1 MAFTNSLHEP
11 FTAGRRYDRA
21 DGLYQYTAKS
31 REQSRAVS
39 FERVHRTLPPLWYNA
54 DCMTNSEVNVL
65 LAMIDQAFDHKSWH
79 GTNLRGALRGISPE
93 EAAWRP
99 AATRHNIWEI
109 AVHAAY
115 WKYIVRRRLASEAH
129 GSFPIKG
136 SNWFERPGPGVLDAG
151 LWKADMRLL
160 NEIHVSMRAAV
171 AEITPRE
178 LHRTPA
184 GSKVSKL
191 ALITGSAAHDL
202 YHAGQIQLLK
212 RLNSSKR

>member
-1 MAFTNSLHEP
+1 MA
-11 FTAGRRYDRA
+11 
-21 DGLYQYTAKS
+21 
-31 REQSRAVS
+31 
-39 FERVHRTLPPLWYNA
+39 
-54 DCMTNSEVNVL
+54 NSEINL
-65 LAMIDQAFDHKSWH
+65 LLTMIDQSFDHKSWH

-115 WKYIVRRRLASEAH
+115 WKYVVWRRLAGEAH

-136 SNWFERPGPGVLDAG
+136 SNWFERPGPGALDG
-151 LWKADMRLL
+151 RQWKADMALL
-160 NEIHVSMRAAV
+160 NEIHISMRAAV
-171 AEITPRE
+171 AEVTSQE

-184 GSKVSKL
+184 GSKVSNL
-191 ALITGSAAHDL
+191 ALITGIAAHDL

-212 RLNSSKR
+212 RLNNSQR